1 MDTYYSMSTKYP
13 KEDVTKLSSNE
24 IKSKIQREGIW
35 PQYTQRIKSLER
47 TEKEFW
53 NLFVE
58 ENDSASKRAIL
69 EDLVN
74 LQPVIANCYD
84 AAQKILLPNME
95 MKN

>member
-1 MDTYYSMSTKYP
+1 MITMSTKYP
-13 KEDVTKLSSNE
+13 KDDISNLTSNE

-53 NLFVE
+53 KLFAH

-69 EDLVN
+69 ENLVN

-84 AAQKILLPNME
+84 AAQSMLLQKYCQNSFL
-95 MKN
+95 K

>member
-1 MDTYYSMSTKYP
+1 MSTKYP
-13 KEDVTKLSSNE
+13 KDDITNLSSSE

-35 PQYTQRIKSLER
+35 PQYTKRIKSLER

-53 NLFVE
+53 NLFSQE
-58 ENDSASKRAIL
+58 TDSIRKRAIL

-84 AAQKILLPNME
+84 AAQSILLPNTE
-95 MKN
+95 IKN

>member
-1 MDTYYSMSTKYP
+1 MSTKHS
-13 KEDVTKLSSNE
+13 KEDVTNLTSNE
-24 IKSKIQREGIW
+24 IKSKIQRDGIW

-53 NLFVE
+53 NLFVQE
-58 ENDSASKRAIL
+58 TDSSQKRAIL

-84 AAQKILLPNME
+84 AAQSILLRNTE

>member
-1 MDTYYSMSTKYP
+1 MSAKHS
-13 KEDVTKLSSNE
+13 EDISKLSSNE

-53 NLFVE
+53 NLFAQE
-58 ENDSASKRAIL
+58 TDSARKRAIL

-74 LQPVIANCYD
+74 LQPIIANCYD
-84 AAQKILLPNME
+84 AAQKLLLPNKME
-95 MKN
+95 N

>member
-1 MDTYYSMSTKYP
+1 MYYYFMSTKYS
-13 KEDVTKLSSNE
+13 KEDVTNLTSNE

-53 NLFVE
+53 KLFVQ
-58 ENDSASKRAIL
+58 ENDASQKRAIL

-84 AAQKILLPNME
+84 AAQKLLLPQKMVN
-95 MKN
+95 

>member
-1 MDTYYSMSTKYP
+1 MSTKYP
-13 KEDVTKLSSNE
+13 KDDVTNLTSNE

-53 NLFVE
+53 NLFAQ
-58 ENDSASKRAIL
+58 ENDSTSKRAIL

-84 AAQKILLPNME
+84 AAQKLLLPQKMGN
-95 MKN
+95 